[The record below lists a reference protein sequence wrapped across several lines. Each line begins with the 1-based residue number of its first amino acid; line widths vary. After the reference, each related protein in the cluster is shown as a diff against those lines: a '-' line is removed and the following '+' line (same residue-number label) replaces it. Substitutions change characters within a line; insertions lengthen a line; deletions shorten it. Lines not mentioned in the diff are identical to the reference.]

1 MILKAK
7 PDFSKLYVPDNI
19 FQKLIYDMISHHVFA
34 GFILICIMLNIIFIS
49 LSFDTSSIEYRNFL
63 ENMNYFFTYTFL
75 TEAILKIVALGF
87 NGYWISGWN

>member
-19 FQKLIYDMISHHVFA
+19 FQKLIYDMISHHVFT

-49 LSFDTSSIEYRNFL
+49 LSFDTSSLDYRNFL
-63 ENMNYFFTYTFL
+63 ENMNDIFTFIFL
-75 TEAILKIVALGF
+75 TEAILKIIALGV
-87 NGYWISGWN
+87 NGYLI